1 LLVKKRHPIS
11 SKDLKSILEEVR
23 KVAPEMLDSIDKKKA
38 VEMVELEDGEKS
50 YMQDGKPI
58 LIGHGGKVMP
68 ALTAAP
74 AVLSRIA
81 KVVVDMGAVPF
92 VAKGADIMA
101 PGIRSVTEGAK
112 VGDVV
117 IVQDEKYAKGLAV
130 GILLIEREQ
139 ILQKVKGKAVKNVHH
154 VGDEVW
160 NGMLAI
166 KGS

>member
-1 LLVKKRHPIS
+1 MKKRHPIS
-11 SKDLKSILEEVR
+11 SKDLKGIMEEVR

-38 VEMVELEDGEKS
+38 VERVELEDGERI

-58 LIGHGGKVMP
+58 LIEHGGKVMP

-74 AVLSRIA
+74 AVLSKIA

-101 PGIRSVTEGAK
+101 PGIRSVTDGAK

-117 IVQDEKYAKGLAV
+117 IVQDEKYGKGLAV
-130 GILLIEREQ
+130 GILLMERGQ

-154 VGDEVW
+154 VGDDVW

-166 KGS
+166 KG